1 MRGSPA
7 SRHSP
12 KALGG
17 IIPAH
22 AGLTT
27 QRDLIKARARDH
39 PRACGAHPER
49 LRYVVLIVGS
59 SPRMR
64 GSQCWY
70 RQQREGLGIIPA
82 HAGLTLRLCAVTT
95 LLRDHP
101 RACGAHGDLNCGSN
115 AGLGSSPRMRGSQF
129 YTARDIK
136 LQGII
141 PAHAGLTAP
150 LQRSQAPCRDHP
162 RACGAHR

>member
-39 PRACGAHPER
+39 PRACGAHSA
-49 LRYVVLIVGS
+49 LADAMLWKAGS

-64 GSQCWY
+64 GSPRALEVC
-70 RQQREGLGIIPA
+70 RADRGIIPA
-82 HAGLTLRLCAVTT
+82 HAGLTVLVPSATGRSG
-95 LLRDHP
+95 DHP